1 MKDTE
6 WERNFRKELRHIK
19 KLLARITDEALVTV
33 PDLLTDEMNKRS
45 MEREDSTQTDT
56 RA

>member
-6 WERNFRKELRHIK
+6 WERNFRKEIRHIT
-19 KLLARITDEALVTV
+19 KLLARVTDEALVLV

-45 MEREDSTQTDT
+45 EEREHE
-56 RA
+56 